1 MKIRVSE
8 IQIGSCFFMGKKEM
22 KRAEDGRIITITP
35 AKRTK
40 YPKVNEDKEVETTI
54 CSLKFLG
61 VGMRRHPDLVVEI
74 GDGNILKNRKRKS

>member
-8 IQIGSCFFMGKKEM
+8 IGIGSCFFMGKKEM

-35 AKRTK
+35 SKRTK
-40 YPKVNEDKEVETTI
+40 YPKVNEDKEVETKI
-54 CSLKFLG
+54 CSLSMLG
-61 VGMRRHPDLVVEI
+61 VGMRKHPDLVVEI